1 MKRWLLGFAFRRKE
15 AELRRGIVRR
25 NSIWDRLIFRK
36 VQVKTV
42 ENGNFLQLVNRTS
55 EFLFFFGVWGG
66 LLVVLKKYFHK

>member
-55 EFLFFFGVWGG
+55 EFLFFWCMGG

>member
-36 VQVKTV
+36 VQVKTA
-42 ENGNFLQLVNRTS
+42 ENGNFLQLVNRS
-55 EFLFFFGVWGG
+55 EFLFFLVYGG
-66 LLVVLKKYFHK
+66 LLVVFKIL